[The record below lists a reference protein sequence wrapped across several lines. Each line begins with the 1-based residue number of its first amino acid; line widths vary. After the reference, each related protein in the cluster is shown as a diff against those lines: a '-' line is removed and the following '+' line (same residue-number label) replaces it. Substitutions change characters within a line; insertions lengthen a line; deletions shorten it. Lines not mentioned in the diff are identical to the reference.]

1 MSTINDL
8 LRIVIDAVY
17 CPVGE
22 FDIEE
27 DEYCY
32 RLIWTALRAELPPN
46 FDDDDPWALFG
57 GNAILQTL
65 SAVVNTANSGIDSYW
80 DASGTH
86 KVCYWVELYPKT
98 YTVTVTDVD
107 TPSLDITLTE
117 YINTPD
123 GEPPVP
129 SQERADEILN
139 SVPAMYLI
147 D

>member
-1 MSTINDL
+1 MSTIHEPY
-8 LRIVIDAVY
+8 VV
-17 CPVGE
+17 
-22 FDIEE
+22 
-27 DEYCY
+27 
-32 RLIWTALRAELPPN
+32 TA
-46 FDDDDPWALFG
+46 
-57 GNAILQTL
+57 
-65 SAVVNTANSGIDSYW
+65 S
-80 DASGTH
+80 
-86 KVCYWVELYPKT
+86 
-98 YTVTVTDVD
+98 DVD